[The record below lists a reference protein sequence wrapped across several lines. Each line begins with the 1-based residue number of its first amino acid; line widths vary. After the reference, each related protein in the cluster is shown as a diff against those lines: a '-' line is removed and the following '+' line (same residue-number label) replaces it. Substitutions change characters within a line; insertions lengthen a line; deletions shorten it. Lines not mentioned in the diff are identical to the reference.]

1 MSQQINLF
9 DAALLRQRDLLTIA
23 NLAALALALLV
34 AVGGWGAVARS
45 QLAAADAEAK
55 SLAPQVK
62 ALQDQIVVVGKQLAD
77 VKPDTRLEAELAAAR
92 TLLVLRSDI
101 VAALKKG
108 LGEDSA
114 SFAEYLRGFARQT
127 VSGLWLTG
135 FVIGEGG
142 AMEIRGRMTDPALLP
157 EYIRRLNSEKAFQG
171 RAFAALKVSVGKA
184 VADAPA
190 AGQAPAAAPATAAA
204 PYHEFVLTPVP
215 GLAPADAG
223 HGAQEGKR

>member
-9 DAALLRQRDLLTIA
+9 DAALLRQRELLTIT

-34 AVGGWGAVARS
+34 AVGGWGALARS

-62 ALQDQIVVVGKQLAD
+62 ALQDQIVAVGKQLAD
-77 VKPDTRLEAELAAAR
+77 IKPDARLEAELASAR
-92 TLLVLRSDI
+92 ALLVLRSDI

-171 RAFAALKVSVGKA
+171 RAFAALKVSAGKA

-190 AGQAPAAAPATAAA
+190 AGQTPAAAPASAAA

-215 GLAPADAG
+215 GPADAG
-223 HGAQEGKR
+223 PGAQEGKR